1 MENRKNIVL
10 TMEYADGTRGIR
22 ELLSIYK
29 ADSGRNYAALL
40 PLNEDETVQEN
51 ASVELVRIN
60 PYTNDEMEEDYII
73 EEITTEAEL
82 QTATEAFER
91 LDIVAAAEADGTSVE
106 NLPTISFKNGNGQ
119 FEDWKM
125 VAVFDHKNRKYV
137 ALLPMSDVANHDS
150 INIHLMRI
158 DLTVQEGVE
167 GCEVT
172 SIPSDMEYEEVASI
186 FQRRMDEVDESTW
199 QHPGV
204 VL

>member
-29 ADSGRNYAALL
+29 AENGRNYAALL

-91 LDIVAAAEADGTSVE
+91 LDIVAAAETDGTSVG

-125 VAVFDHKNRKYV
+125 VDVFDHKNRKYV
-137 ALLPMSDVANHDS
+137 ALLPMSDVANRDS

-158 DLTVQEGVE
+158 NLTVQGGVE

-172 SIPSDMEYEEVASI
+172 SIPSDMEYEEVASV
-186 FQRRMDEVDESTW
+186 FQGRMDEVDEITW